1 MKTLEYIKPEIVVT
15 SVVEAFSILEASGKL
30 PTEEWDAKESTF
42 EEEGTP
48 LHQNN
53 SIWGDEEE
61 KEN

>member
-42 EEEGTP
+42 EEEEAP
-48 LHQNN
+48 VYQNN
-53 SIWGDEEE
+53 SIWADEE
-61 KEN
+61 KED